1 MPSIVSHVVLAVAYP
16 EKAPDWA
23 TERWAEWL
31 KANAEHI
38 KESIQLRF
46 PDDEQ
51 FQLRLAEPASKD
63 YRDFVNPAY
72 VSRAGV
78 KGSGIVAGHL
88 SNLKRSFP
96 KYLRAITAAFPQWF
110 KDRVDAA
117 KEDFA
122 KGIAARTLPFTGTKR
137 GGRGVAPIAARWLT
151 ADPIATGLLRP
162 SDEVLEG
169 GPYLVC
175 PREKMAGLKAMLN
188 QRLIQAGATILK
200 SGLVTAVITAENQQT
215 AEQVQGFVD
224 PTLGLVPFTA
234 GGDSCVDFFVD
245 ANGQLYLRVKVS
257 KM

>member
-1 MPSIVSHVVLAVAYP
+1 MPSIVSHVVLAVAFP
-16 EKAPDWA
+16 ETAPDWV
-23 TERWAEWL
+23 TERWAERL
-31 KANAEHI
+31 KANAER
-38 KESIQLRF
+38 IQEGITQRL

-51 FQLRLAEPASKD
+51 FQLRLAEPANKD
-63 YRDFVNPAY
+63 FKDFVNPAY

-88 SNLKRSFP
+88 GNLKRSFK
-96 KYLRAITAAFPQWF
+96 KYLRAISAAFPQRF
-110 KDRVDAA
+110 KDQVDAA

-122 KGIAARTLPFTGTKR
+122 EGFAARVLPFIGTKR
-137 GGRGVAPIAARWLT
+137 GGRGVAPIAALWLT
-151 ADPIATGLLRP
+151 DDPIAEGLLRP
-162 SDEVLEG
+162 ADEVLEG

-200 SGLVTAVITAENQQT
+200 SGLVTAVITAENQKT

-224 PTLGLVPFTA
+224 PALTLVPFVA
-234 GGDSCVDFFVD
+234 GGDSCVDYFVD
-245 ANGQLYLRVKVS
+245 ANGQLYLRIKVS